1 MRPIAASATL
11 CGMRGNRRALIT
23 KRTAGAGGIASGLV
37 AFVVGVGLLVG
48 GGDQRA
54 NLVPFA
60 VPVAI
65 LLTLGCLVGLRDAH
79 RDRSDPM
86 LSAGFVLTFAGLI
99 GASAF
104 YLAVGLSSIPP
115 LESFLNSEAAEAI
128 GTLLGS
134 LLVMVVLPAGL
145 LLLGIG
151 FLRARVLSA
160 WARPLPIVFVLVLA
174 VGVAGVAFVEH
185 DEVIVTPMV
194 VMLGLTWV
202 LLGIALM
209 STPERDSEVRLAW
222 SANPDPSEVRR

>member
-1 MRPIAASATL
+1 MRPIAVSATL
-11 CGMRGNRRALIT
+11 CGMPGNRRALIT
-23 KRTAGAGGIASGLV
+23 KRTAGVGGIASGLV

-54 NLVPFA
+54 NLVPVA
-60 VPVAI
+60 MPVAI
-65 LLTLGCLVGLRDAH
+65 LLMLGCLVGLRDAH
-79 RDRSDPM
+79 RDRSDPI
-86 LSAGFVLTFAGLI
+86 LSTGFVLTFAGLI

-104 YLAVGLSSIPP
+104 YLAVGLSSIAP
-115 LESFLNSEAAEAI
+115 LESFLNRESAEAI

-151 FLRARVLSA
+151 FVSAGVLPS
-160 WARPLPIVFVLVLA
+160 WGRPLPIVFVLVLA
-174 VGVAGVAFVEH
+174 VGVAGVAVVEN

-202 LLGIALM
+202 LLGVALL
-209 STPERDSEVRLAW
+209 STPARDSEVRL
-222 SANPDPSEVRR
+222 V